1 MRTHRVY
8 FPELSAG
15 VNEVVISGQT
25 FTHLTRVL
33 RVKPGQQLIIFDGRG
48 IEYQA
53 TVTTVER
60 KSITV
65 SILSSETVN
74 RESPLSI
81 TLVQGIS
88 RGERMDWLLQ
98 KATELGVSRIMPTY
112 TKRSVVVLD
121 DKRLQSRMLHWQGI
135 ITNACEQC
143 GRNTLPELSPPLSL
157 MEILTRQSV
166 KNCYYLDPDGA
177 QRLSEIGESDNIC
190 FIIGPEGGFDAEEKE
205 LMNKR
210 GITPLAMGPRILRTE
225 TAGITAIAAVTALW
239 GDL

>member
-8 FPELSAG
+8 FPELSTDD
-15 VNEVVISGQT
+15 NEVVISGQT
-25 FTHLTRVL
+25 FIHLTRVL
-33 RVKPGQQLIIFDGRG
+33 RVKPGQKLIIFDGQG

-53 TVTTVER
+53 TITTVER

-65 SILSSETVN
+65 SILSSETVS

-98 KATELGVSRIMPTY
+98 KATELGVSRIMPIY

-121 DKRLQSRMLHWQGI
+121 DKRLQSRILHWQGI

-143 GRNTLPELSPPLSL
+143 GRNTLPELSPPVSL
-157 MEILTRQSV
+157 PEILTRQSI
-166 KNCYYLDPDGA
+166 KNCYYLDPDGT
-177 QRLSEIGESDNIC
+177 QSLSEIGESYSIC

-210 GITPLAMGPRILRTE
+210 GITPLA
-225 TAGITAIAAVTALW
+225 
-239 GDL
+239 

>member
-8 FPELSAG
+8 FPELSVG

-25 FTHLTRVL
+25 FIHLTRVL

-121 DKRLQSRMLHWQGI
+121 DKRLQSRLLHWQGI

-143 GRNTLPELSPPLSL
+143 GRNTLPELSPPVSL
-157 MEILTRQSV
+157 TEILTRQPV

-177 QRLSEIGESDNIC
+177 QRLSKIGQSDSIC

>member
-8 FPELSAG
+8 FPELSTDD
-15 VNEVVISGQT
+15 NEVVISGQT
-25 FTHLTRVL
+25 FIHLTRVL
-33 RVKPGQQLIIFDGRG
+33 RVKPGQQLIIFDGQG

-53 TVTTVER
+53 TITTVER

-65 SILSSETVN
+65 SILSSETVS

-98 KATELGVSRIMPTY
+98 KATELGVCRIMPSY
-112 TKRSVVVLD
+112 TKRSMVVLD

-135 ITNACEQC
+135 ITSACEQC
-143 GRNTLPELSPPLSL
+143 GRNTLPELYPPVSLPELLS
-157 MEILTRQSV
+157 RQSV

-177 QRLSEIGESDNIC
+177 QRLSELGKSDSIC
-190 FIIGPEGGFDAEEKE
+190 FIIGPEGGFDIEEKE
-205 LMNKR
+205 LMNKH
-210 GITPLAMGPRILRTE
+210 GIKPLAMGPRILRTE
-225 TAGITAIAAVTALW
+225 TAGITAIAAVAALW